1 MELIFVFAWRG
12 LRTSE
17 DVIAGAQRLGRGQ
30 GVLKYCRGRDHDDRG
45 AGFLQHQRGAGPA
58 ADQRHSSAIHFLR
71 RVKPVCDAG
80 QRGRLAECEPA
91 DGVRDF
97 SPLFLAAAKS
107 ARILG
112 ERAGNPEYRQVK
124 KTGQEGVGHVP
135 DYFENTARCW
145 SCAFTHESHWGVIGG
160 RNTGNNRPPFLYQ
173 SSAAGPT

>member
-80 QRGRLAECEPA
+80 QRRRAVECEPA
-91 DGVRDF
+91 DGVGETIAMQI
-97 SPLFLAAAKS
+97 LALQASQRKVSLIATMK
-107 ARILG
+107 A
-112 ERAGNPEYRQVK
+112 Q
-124 KTGQEGVGHVP
+124 
-135 DYFENTARCW
+135 
-145 SCAFTHESHWGVIGG
+145 
-160 RNTGNNRPPFLYQ
+160 
-173 SSAAGPT
+173 SAA